1 MVMKTTPDVT
11 WRVCQRT
18 ILTVFAWTLWAIR
31 FLAHEFTGER
41 TCDDYLLSAGAVD
54 IHFSTMNLMKEEL
67 INGGLKV
74 EMFDELN
81 QTLVLEEEG

>member
-1 MVMKTTPDVT
+1 
-11 WRVCQRT
+11 
-18 ILTVFAWTLWAIR
+18 
-31 FLAHEFTGER
+31 
-41 TCDDYLLSAGAVD
+41 
-54 IHFSTMNLMKEEL
+54 MNLMKEEL